1 MLEFQMPTVLRD
13 YREDLARV
21 IEAMPASRWLGLRV
35 IGFAPGGVSLIEL
48 PLRPELTF
56 DGSIVQA
63 GVVGMLADYAGV
75 SAAASTLPAGW
86 AASTTG
92 YTVHN
97 VSPAT
102 GSRLLAM
109 GQAQHVGKGSAVS
122 VAQVWAEDANHGGF
136 RLVCTAS
143 TSCKPF
149 QLT

>member
-1 MLEFQMPTVLRD
+1 MLEFQEPTVSRS
-13 YREDLARV
+13 YREDLALA

-35 IGFAPGGVSLIEL
+35 VGFAQGGISLIEL
-48 PLRPELTF
+48 PLRTELSF
-56 DGSIVQA
+56 DGKIAQA

-75 SAAASTLPAGW
+75 SAAASTLPSGW

-97 VSPAT
+97 VAPAL
-102 GSRLLAM
+102 GSKLLAM
-109 GQAQHVGKGSAVS
+109 GYAQHVGKNTAISS
-122 VAQVWAEDANHGGF
+122 AQVWSQEPSGW

-149 QLT
+149 QFA

>member
-1 MLEFQMPTVLRD
+1 MMLEFEEPAVSRS
-13 YREDLARV
+13 YREDLAQV

-35 IGFAPGGVSLIEL
+35 RGFAPGGVSLIEL
-48 PLRPELTF
+48 PMRKEITF
-56 DGSIVQA
+56 DGKTAQGGI
-63 GVVGMLADYAGV
+63 VGMLADYAGV

-97 VSPAT
+97 LAPASGT
-102 GSRLLAM
+102 KLLAI
-109 GQAQHVGKGSAVS
+109 GHAQHVGKSTAVSAV
-122 VAQVWAEDANHGGF
+122 QVWSLEQDIW

-149 QLT
+149 QFV